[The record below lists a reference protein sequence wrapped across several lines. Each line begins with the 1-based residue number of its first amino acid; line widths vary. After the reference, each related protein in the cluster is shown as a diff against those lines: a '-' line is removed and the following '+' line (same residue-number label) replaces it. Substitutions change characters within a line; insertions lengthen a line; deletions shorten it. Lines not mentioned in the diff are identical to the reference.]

1 MPESVRLSPKKIVCE
16 YVCAKTGAAASASA
30 AASTDRTGV
39 IIGVSWWSLSS
50 LSWIP
55 GTYARGWR
63 IEPCGHAALTPHCVK
78 NRADWPVPAQGATI
92 RLMDIVLNGEPRA
105 IAANTTVAQ
114 LLQAEGLGERRVAVE
129 VNNQIVPRSRHVE
142 HPLVEGDR
150 VEIVHA
156 LGGG

>member
-1 MPESVRLSPKKIVCE
+1 
-16 YVCAKTGAAASASA
+16 
-30 AASTDRTGV
+30 
-39 IIGVSWWSLSS
+39 
-50 LSWIP
+50 
-55 GTYARGWR
+55 
-63 IEPCGHAALTPHCVK
+63 
-78 NRADWPVPAQGATI
+78 
-92 RLMDIVLNGEPRA
+92 MDIVLNGEPRA

-142 HPLVEGDR
+142 HPLEDGDR